1 MLIARALYLSLG
13 SGRVWPVTRQCD
25 YLVPVCTPVQV
36 SLPVALSGP
45 ATGPRQCW
53 SRCST
58 GVQRGRYA
66 DLTCLK
72 VPCHPRA
79 GMDPPAPGDTEGP
92 QVLPCPGA
100 RPY

>member
-25 YLVPVCTPVQV
+25 YLVPVCTGASV
-36 SLPVALSGP
+36 
-45 ATGPRQCW
+45 TGTQWPCQCW